1 MVTGFVLNPC
11 RKIER
16 TLDVSNAHVDD
27 LRNDVPLPSAIVKTT
42 MCCCIDC
49 PSLGSRTKF
58 RFKWHAKPHTVHNP
72 IFQHGTCFSKYW
84 VDHTTK
90 NKAVTRG
97 SHIHQRQRWQLWF
110 PISGTRF
117 QDPNHPFLSIGCTT
131 VFNLSLA
138 TSLQHLGTRMC
149 HARVFRNMF
158 EETYSH
164 CLCLILAV
172 KSANMQCPCNV
183 WKKWKN
189 ALQVILIWVCSRLLS
204 YMFSFSDW
212 FFLCTAEYV

>member
-1 MVTGFVLNPC
+1 
-11 RKIER
+11 
-16 TLDVSNAHVDD
+16 
-27 LRNDVPLPSAIVKTT
+27 
-42 MCCCIDC
+42 
-49 PSLGSRTKF
+49 
-58 RFKWHAKPHTVHNP
+58 
-72 IFQHGTCFSKYW
+72 